1 MMNVNDIRDR
11 IVELSHQSAG
21 DGEVQAKALGWLNAA
36 YHELMDEVVAYLPP
50 SLQRQENGVTAADGG
65 MVLDEAPYRVL
76 RVVDT
81 GQGRVLDVV
90 TPAMLM
96 DIDPAGGATGAPRRC
111 VVTGEGVRVHPAGA
125 GVALAVLYVPVVA
138 DLTEGGV
145 EDSIVLP
152 PAYHYALVWGG
163 LVWSALFERGFE
175 TQGEL
180 AIYQRQWADAKQRV
194 KLGLMHG
201 SVAGLKVQP
210 FNWMG

>member
-1 MMNVNDIRDR
+1 MNVNDIRDR

-50 SLQRQENGVTAADGG
+50 SLQRQENGVTAADGS
-65 MVLDEAPYRVL
+65 MVLDYAPYRVM

-96 DIDPAGGATGAPRRC
+96 DIDPTGAATGDPQRC
-111 VVTGEGVRVHPAGA
+111 VLTADGVKVHPVKA
-125 GVALAVLYVPVVA
+125 GVELAVLYVPVVA
-138 DLTEGGV
+138 DLIEGGD
-145 EDSIVLP
+145 ESSIVLP

-180 AIYQRQWADAKQRV
+180 VIYQNQWSNAKQRV
-194 KLGLMHG
+194 KLGLMHNT
-201 SVAGLKVQP
+201 VAGLKVQP